1 MTFASFPDRP
11 DLQRG
16 VQEEVEGD
24 PEDTPNSSLRFQTR
38 YKHVFPF
45 FYWNLTNVA
54 QVWMLVK
61 ATQEDLPRF

>member
-38 YKHVFPF
+38 YKHVLPF
-45 FYWNLTNVA
+45 LIGIWTNVA